1 MLRPLSFRYLDAD
14 GSETVLRLSSSVGL
28 IGANDVGKTR
38 LLAQLYRAGAAVEYA
53 TAGTARD
60 LPSALRHEAHQV
72 QLACKCTGPH
82 LSRALDTGTHA
93 ELVEAVLAGLPDR
106 RSGEEHAAGRR
117 LAEHILADP
126 IVIIGAESLD
136 ATTLDVPISL
146 AIGASFGDLPE
157 NVRDDMAKCGR
168 TIPSRW
174 PTDVPF
180 PLLPLRAQPEL
191 LRRLEVP
198 RTVWLPASGST
209 VQQRVE
215 EAIAEFLRAGV
226 LALDAQY
233 QGHLEPFG
241 FPGLSNPERAVWA
254 DGLETRLLDPW
265 LIPVVN
271 PYTGQD
277 SVNPFLV
284 GAARLLST
292 IAERLTAPFV
302 TDRYAVS
309 VDVTPLS
316 LWIRGDRRVWPALVD
331 RNRQIRF
338 EAEAIA
344 EGFRLWLQLGLL
356 DACNI
361 LERLAKW
368 IQESLEP
375 SERSAH
381 GIQGLAPWHEDVK
394 HLIPPLFGMLET
406 TTGAPLRDPLATVTT
421 LVSASHPYAGDAP
434 ALEAVAGDEWTIY
447 VLDEPE
453 RHLHPRLQ
461 REAAAWIAARAFGGA
476 SDFVFASHAIPFFGM
491 PAPAHYVHI
500 WRDDSGRRHLAAL
513 EPSEL
518 SAADA
523 TAEALGLD
531 RGELLGLVAQVLF
544 VEGITD
550 QAFLEGL
557 YGPELRRN
565 GVVIVAL
572 EGATRAGSVIPMTT
586 LLLKYT
592 SASASVLLDDLA
604 AEQYER
610 LVSDSAYRRAAT
622 RDRQVELRELARVVQ
637 AATEL
642 EREVRPLGIP
652 VKDIFDLISDG
663 VVRDELADLTRE
675 PFPGH
680 VAARASLGDQK
691 WKPLYAARYGLDIL
705 DPETFRRGG
714 AAMRARGIRSVLLD
728 QLLRIWVSG

>member
-1 MLRPLSFRYLDAD
+1 MLRPLSFRYAEVD
-14 GSETVLRLSSSVGL
+14 GSETVLRLDSSVGL

-38 LLAQLYRAGAAVEYA
+38 LLAQLYRAGASIEYA

-60 LPSALRHEAHQV
+60 LPSALRHAAHQA
-72 QLACKCTGPH
+72 QLACRCTAPH
-82 LSRALDTGTHA
+82 LSRALDIATQV
-93 ELVEAVLAGLPDR
+93 ELVEAVLAGLPHQE
-106 RSGEEHAAGRR
+106 SGEGHAAARR
-117 LAEHILADP
+117 LAEHLLTDP
-126 IVIIGAESLD
+126 IVVIGAESLD
-136 ATTLDVPISL
+136 ATTLDVPLSF
-146 AIGASFGDLPE
+146 AVGASFNDMPE
-157 NVRDDMAKCGR
+157 NVRDDMARCGR

-174 PTDVPF
+174 PKDVPF
-180 PLLPLRAQPEL
+180 PLLPLRAESGF

-226 LALDAQY
+226 LALDAQH

-241 FPGLSNPERAVWA
+241 LPGLSDSERAVWTA
-254 DGLETRLLDPW
+254 RLESRLLDPW
-265 LIPVVN
+265 LVPIVN
-271 PYTGQD
+271 PHTGQD
-277 SVNPFLV
+277 TINPFLV

-309 VDVTPLS
+309 IDVTPLS
-316 LWIRGDRRVWPALVD
+316 LWIRGDRRVWPALID
-331 RNRQIRF
+331 RDRHFRF
-338 EAEAIA
+338 EADAVA

-356 DACNI
+356 DACDI

-381 GIQGLAPWHEDVK
+381 GIQGLAPWHEDVER
-394 HLIPPLFGMLET
+394 LIPPLFEVLET
-406 TTGAPLRDPLATVTT
+406 TPGAPSRDSLATVIA
-421 LVSASHPYAGDAP
+421 LVGASHPYAGDAP
-434 ALEAVAGDEWTIY
+434 ALEAVAGDRWTTY

-461 REAAAWIAARAFGGA
+461 REAAAWIAARALGGA
-476 SDFVFASHAIPFFGM
+476 SNFVFASHAVPFFGM
-491 PAPAHYVHI
+491 PAPTRYVHI
-500 WRDDSGRRHLAAL
+500 WRDDLGRRHLTAL

-531 RGELLGLVAQVLF
+531 RGELLGLVGEILF
-544 VEGITD
+544 VEGTTD

-565 GVVIVAL
+565 GIVIVAL

-637 AATEL
+637 AAIEL

-652 VKDIFDLISDG
+652 VKDIFDLISDA
-663 VVRDELADLTRE
+663 VVRDELAHPTRE

-680 VAARASLGDQK
+680 VAARATVGDQK
-691 WKPLYAARYGLDIL
+691 WKPLYADRYGLDIL

-714 AAMRARGIRSVLLD
+714 AAMRTRGIRSRLLD
-728 QLLRIWVSG
+728 ELLRIQVTG